1 MKYFKKIYLYLLT
14 VSPIFILAPFFFGFP
29 ESDGLHY
36 FVIKNGK
43 HFVSELYF
51 VSSLI
56 SYVICIIGILLLV
69 TSLIKL
75 QKQYGV
81 KPRIIFVLIDQGFIS
96 ELYSAI
102 KHNVYAKLI
111 LLADLLFIMVLLL
124 R

>member
-1 MKYFKKIYLYLLT
+1 MKYFKNVCLYLLIA
-14 VSPIFILAPFFFGFP
+14 SPIFILAPFFFGFP

-36 FVIKNGK
+36 FVMENDK

-56 SYVICIIGILLLV
+56 SYVICIIGILLFV
-69 TSLIKL
+69 TNLIKL

-81 KPRIIFVLIDQGFIS
+81 KPRIIFVLIDQSFVS
-96 ELYSAI
+96 ELYRAI
-102 KHNVYAKLI
+102 KHNVYAKII
-111 LLADLLFIMVLLL
+111 LLADLLFIIVLLL